1 LKLDAIDIS
10 ILDAFLNDGRA
21 SLREVARET
30 SLSTPT
36 VSSHLSRLMKGRLI
50 KKFIPLLN
58 LDAIDQGIVSVVT
71 LKVPPSEV
79 NTMAKKLAGSEEVA
93 GVYVTSGEHRIIL
106 KVHAESVHELEH
118 FLSETVAN
126 RGCVVVASEILSSI
140 VKDEQ
145 PVKLKSGVTLAL
157 KCDFCKGPISNNR
170 PYNIKV
176 GNSRYYFCC
185 KTCRRTYLDK
195 HRSRLEA
202 AKSRATLS
210 KIH

>member
-1 LKLDAIDIS
+1 MKLDAIDIS

-79 NTMAKKLAGSEEVA
+79 NTMA
-93 GVYVTSGEHRIIL
+93 
-106 KVHAESVHELEH
+106 
-118 FLSETVAN
+118 
-126 RGCVVVASEILSSI
+126 
-140 VKDEQ
+140 
-145 PVKLKSGVTLAL
+145 
-157 KCDFCKGPISNNR
+157 
-170 PYNIKV
+170 
-176 GNSRYYFCC
+176 
-185 KTCRRTYLDK
+185 
-195 HRSRLEA
+195 
-202 AKSRATLS
+202 
-210 KIH
+210 